1 MHSAIK
7 AGFGGSL
14 RITRTTKETPAI
26 RRSGR
31 RPRPVWLL
39 LPVLAGCLWLGP
51 TPGPAQPGSRT
62 ADIGEMVSVLLRKH
76 PYLFDEEARDRLEAA
91 YREYRLAQ
99 AAEREREKAGRGGV
113 EAEGSQR
120 PSWPARFALAHF
132 LDTCPG
138 LIRLDLREGLPETA
152 PTEPIELP
160 GSTGALLLQLVNG
173 REETRHL
180 LQNYSHSNLPEVEPI
195 RIEAADRATT
205 WVLLSLS
212 GIPSRPTSLVLE
224 LQREGEEP
232 IRLPLEVKVP
242 TPARLKV
249 SVLSDDTGLETPSMI
264 RLVRKLNG
272 RDYKPANA
280 LDLAEQFEGHGTG
293 RFSTNLPGRL
303 RGDYWCVPGPF
314 EMALPHGEWEIA
326 IRRGL
331 EHLPLFDTITLK
343 PGETAER
350 TYRPRRWV
358 DMRKLGWFSGDDHVH
373 FRLLSDEDAQRLM
386 TWVQAED
393 LYLANVVE
401 MGDINRTWF
410 RQRGFGRE
418 HRVVSAHHVLSPGQE
433 CPRTGARFRLGHVL
447 AMNTTSLVRN
457 LDRYYLYDW
466 MFDRVHRQGG
476 LTGYAH
482 VYRTYPQ
489 LHRDMSINVPKN
501 KVDFLELMQVGILG
515 TNLYYEFLD
524 LGFKLTAAAGS
535 DVPFA
540 GTVGEVRMYAYAP
553 EAGDGE
559 AWFEAVRRG
568 RTFVTNGPMLE
579 LEVGGAMPGDELRV
593 KRGQKVRISA
603 RAWGHPGRSRP
614 SWLEI
619 VRHGQVIRRIR
630 PSHPQN
636 HELRLSFELEGEN
649 GYWIAARAE
658 GADGSEAH
666 TTPVYV
672 VRKPLRFW
680 NYDRVEQL
688 IATRLHSL
696 DEVERLVARARS
708 THEGEVA
715 DEPQGEGERTA
726 WWETRRLAEQGPEL
740 LDRVAEARRIYQQLR
755 LVWKREASQRE
766 GNR

>member
-1 MHSAIK
+1 M
-7 AGFGGSL
+7 
-14 RITRTTKETPAI
+14 RITGTTREAPAI
-26 RRSGR
+26 RRSGP

-51 TPGPAQPGSRT
+51 TPGAAQPGSRT
-62 ADIGEMVSVLLRKH
+62 ADIGELVSVLLRKH

-91 YREYRLAQ
+91 YREYRLTA
-99 AAEREREKAGRGGV
+99 AAEREREMSGGVRV
-113 EAEGSQR
+113 EAEDTQR

-138 LIRLDLREGLPETA
+138 LIRLDLREEHPETTPRKA
-152 PTEPIELP
+152 IELP

-173 REETRHL
+173 REDTRYL
-180 LQNYSHSNLPEVEPI
+180 LQDYSLTGLEVVVPI
-195 RIEAADRATT
+195 RIEAAARATT
-205 WVLLSLS
+205 WVLLSLNS
-212 GIPSRPTSLVLE
+212 IPSRPTPLMLE

-232 IRLPLEVKVP
+232 IRLPLEVRAP
-242 TPARLKV
+242 APARLRV
-249 SVLSDDTGLETPSMI
+249 SVLSDDTGRETPSMV

-272 RDYKPANA
+272 RDYRPGNA
-280 LDLAEQFEGHGTG
+280 LDLVEQFEGHGTG
-293 RFSTNLPGRL
+293 RLSTNLPGRL
-303 RGDYWCVPGPF
+303 RGHYWCVPGPF
-314 EMALPHGEWEIA
+314 EMALPPGEWEIA

-331 EHLPLFDTITLK
+331 EHLPLFDTITLN
-343 PGETAER
+343 PGETTER

-373 FRLLSDEDAQRLM
+373 FRLLNDQDAQRLM

-401 MGDINRTWF
+401 MGDINKTWF
-410 RQRGFGRE
+410 QQRGFGRE
-418 HRVVSAHHVLSPGQE
+418 HRVVSADHVLSPGQE
-433 CPRTGARFRLGHVL
+433 CPRTGARFRLGHAL

-457 LDRYYLYDW
+457 PDRYFLYDW

-501 KVDFLELMQVGILG
+501 KVDFLELMQIGILG

-553 EAGDGE
+553 EAGDGD

-579 LEVGGAMPGDELRV
+579 IDVGGAMPGDELRV
-593 KRGQKVRISA
+593 EKGQRVRVHA

-614 SWLEI
+614 SRLEI
-619 VRHGQVIRRIR
+619 VRHGGVIRHIQ
-630 PSHPQN
+630 PKHPEE
-636 HELRLSFELEGEN
+636 HELRLSFELEGGN

-658 GADGSEAH
+658 GTDGSEAH

-680 NYDRVEQL
+680 NYERVERL

-696 DEVERLVARARS
+696 DEVERLVARARA
-708 THEGEVA
+708 THEGEGT
-715 DEPQGEGERTA
+715 DEPRGEGERAA

-755 LVWKREASQRE
+755 QRWKREGSLRK
-766 GNR
+766 

>member
-1 MHSAIK
+1 MRLTVMRK
-7 AGFGGSL
+7 VTRLRRGFGF
-14 RITRTTKETPAI
+14 
-26 RRSGR
+26 
-31 RPRPVWLL
+31 RPGPGWLL
-39 LPVLAGCLWLGP
+39 LSALAGCLWIGP
-51 TPGPAQPGSRT
+51 GAGLAQPGSRT
-62 ADIGEMVSVLLRKH
+62 ADIGELVSVLLRKH

-91 YREYRLAQ
+91 YREYRLTG
-99 AAEREREKAGRGGV
+99 AAERERARPGRGTT
-113 EAEGSQR
+113 AADPSDRAQR

-138 LIRLDLREGLPETA
+138 LIRLDLRQGLPET
-152 PTEPIELP
+152 PPREPIELS
-160 GSTGALLLQLVNG
+160 GSVGALLLQVVTG
-173 REETRHL
+173 REETRYL
-180 LQNYSHSNLPEVEPI
+180 LQDYSLSGLQEVEPI
-195 RIEAADRATT
+195 RIQAAARATT

-212 GIPSRPTSLVLE
+212 GIPSRRTPLVLE
-224 LQREGEEP
+224 FQRESHEP
-232 IRLPLEVKVP
+232 VRLPLEVKAP

-249 SVLSDDTGLETPSMI
+249 RVLSADTGLETPAMV
-264 RLVRKLNG
+264 RLVWKPDG
-272 RDYKPANA
+272 RDYRPSNA
-280 LDLAEQFEGHGTG
+280 LDLVEQFDGHGSSQL
-293 RFSTNLPGRL
+293 STNLPGRL

-314 EMALPHGEWEIA
+314 DMALPPGEWEIA

-343 PGETAER
+343 PGERLER
-350 TYRPRRWV
+350 TYRPQRWV

-386 TWVQAED
+386 TWVKAED

-410 RQRGFGRE
+410 RQRGFGRG
-418 HRVVSAHHVLSPGQE
+418 HRVVSKDHVLSPGQE
-433 CPRTGARFRLGHVL
+433 CPRTGARFRLGHAL

-457 LDRYYLYDW
+457 PDRYFLYDW

-482 VYRTYPQ
+482 VHRTYPQ

-501 KVDFLELMQVGILG
+501 KVDFLELMQIGILG

-553 EAGDGE
+553 EAGDGD
-559 AWFEAVRRG
+559 AWFEAVGQG

-579 LEVGGAMPGDELRV
+579 LEVGGAMPGDELAVEKNQKIRV
-593 KRGQKVRISA
+593 RA

-614 SWLEI
+614 SRLEI
-619 VRHGQVIRRIR
+619 VRHGRVIGRIQ
-630 PSHPQN
+630 PSDPEEN
-636 HELRLSFELEGEN
+636 ELRLSFELEGEN

-658 GADGSEAH
+658 GTDGSLAH
-666 TTPVYV
+666 TTPVYL
-672 VRKPLRFW
+672 VRKSLRFW
-680 NYDRVEQL
+680 NYDKVERL

-696 DEVERLVARARS
+696 DEVERLVDRARAM
-708 THEGEVA
+708 HGGEVT
-715 DEPQGEGERTA
+715 DEPRGEGERTA
-726 WWETRRLAEQGPEL
+726 WWEIRRLAEQGPEL
-740 LDRVAEARRIYQQLR
+740 LVRVAEARSIYGQLR
-755 LVWKREASQRE
+755 QRWKLEGSQRK
-766 GNR
+766 GTR